1 MKAYKWAFEKSE
13 KILFLPDQH
22 LGRNTAKAFGIKD
35 SEIVVWDPYKKNGG
49 LSSVEIINS
58 KVILWKGHCSV
69 HTRFSVQQINH
80 VRKNNPNTKIIVHP
94 ECTNEVVEAAD
105 INGSTELILD
115 TVINSPAGSSWAI
128 GTEINMVN
136 RLAKDNPDK
145 DIFCLDSVVCP
156 CATMYRIHPAYLLW
170 VLEGIMAGV
179 AINRIKVDDHKKYN
193 ANIALERMLA
203 LGGYKA

>member
-1 MKAYKWAFEKSE
+1 M
-13 KILFLPDQH
+13 
-22 LGRNTAKAFGIKD
+22 
-35 SEIVVWDPYKKNGG
+35 
-49 LSSVEIINS
+49 
-58 KVILWKGHCSV
+58 WKGHCSV
-69 HTRFSVQQINH
+69 HTRFSLDQIKH
-80 VRKNNPNTKIIVHP
+80 VRKNKPNTKIIVHP
-94 ECTNEVVEAAD
+94 ECTNEVVKAAD

-115 TVINSPAGSSWAI
+115 TVIKSPPGSSWAI

-145 DIFCLDSVVCP
+145 DIFCLDSVICP

-179 AINRIKVDDHKKYN
+179 AINRIKVDDDKKYN

-203 LGGYKA
+203 LGGYRA